1 MRSVDVL
8 RAAYLV
14 EPVNQAQPAPL
25 VCVHR
30 HDVSLVSA
38 LFEFA
43 HDRVTVVAVVGRSY
57 VAAEV
62 YDDGLVGGQLNG
74 GVQAIAGV
82 AIMVVVR

>member
-1 MRSVDVL
+1 MRGVDEL
-8 RAAYLV
+8 RAADLV
-14 EPVNQAQPAPL
+14 EPVDQAQPAPL
-25 VCVHR
+25 VCVHG
-30 HDVSLVSA
+30 HDVSLASA
-38 LFEFA
+38 LLEFT
-43 HDRVTVVAVVGRSY
+43 HNLVTVVAVVGRSY